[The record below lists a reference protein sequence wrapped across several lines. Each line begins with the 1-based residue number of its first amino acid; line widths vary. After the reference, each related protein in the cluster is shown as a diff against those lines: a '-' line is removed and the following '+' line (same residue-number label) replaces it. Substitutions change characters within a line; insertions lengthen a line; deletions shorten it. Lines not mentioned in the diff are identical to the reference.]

1 MSAAIEIHNV
11 TKKYGGVIA
20 LDRVD
25 LIVDE
30 GDFVVLLGPSGCGKS
45 TLLRALAGFEMPDA
59 GEIVIGGQVVFS
71 SQRGI
76 MVPPGKR
83 QVGMVFQN
91 YALWPHMNVFDNV
104 GFGLTVKRIS
114 VEDMHRRVDEVL
126 RELSM
131 AGLGERY
138 PSQLSGG
145 QQQRVALARLL
156 VTKPS
161 VFLMDEPLSNLDARL
176 RLDMR
181 AEIKRIQRATG
192 VTTLYVTH
200 DQTEAMTMA
209 NNIVVIDEGRVQ
221 QIGTP
226 SEIYHRPANLFVAE
240 FVGMP
245 RINLLPA
252 KKVVNN
258 GNAWLQTDDF
268 RLPADWLP
276 AQESV
281 IAAARPED
289 VRILLE
295 PEAGAIQF
303 TVYAVQPTGP
313 ETFVHLRRG
322 SRTIVARETRPID
335 FTMDQT
341 VWLRIEPAA
350 VNFYD
355 EKSGCLLVRNGKAE
369 TETGSQTRRRA

>member
-1 MSAAIEIHNV
+1 
-11 TKKYGGVIA
+11 
-20 LDRVD
+20 
-25 LIVDE
+25 
-30 GDFVVLLGPSGCGKS
+30 
-45 TLLRALAGFEMPDA
+45 
-59 GEIVIGGQVVFS
+59 
-71 SQRGI
+71 
-76 MVPPGKR
+76 
-83 QVGMVFQN
+83 
-91 YALWPHMNVFDNV
+91 
-104 GFGLTVKRIS
+104 
-114 VEDMHRRVDEVL
+114 
-126 RELSM
+126 
-131 AGLGERY
+131 
-138 PSQLSGG
+138 
-145 QQQRVALARLL
+145 
-156 VTKPS
+156 
-161 VFLMDEPLSNLDARL
+161 
-176 RLDMR
+176 
-181 AEIKRIQRATG
+181 
-192 VTTLYVTH
+192 
-200 DQTEAMTMA
+200 MA
-209 NNIVVIDEGRVQ
+209 NNIVVINEGRVQ

-226 SEIYHRPANLFVAE
+226 RDIYHRPANLFVAE

-245 RINLLPA
+245 SINLLPA

-268 RLPADWLP
+268 RVPADWLP